1 MPDPHA
7 PEPHRVRVGVHA
19 DHRVG
24 RVDDRVFSGFLEH
37 LGRAVYGGV
46 FDPGSPHAD
55 GQGYRTDVVE
65 ALRSLR
71 PAMVRYPGG
80 NFVSAHRWRDG
91 IGPPEARPRRPEF
104 AWRSI
109 ETNRFGLH
117 EFMDLCDRLGSEPML
132 ALNLGT
138 AGPAD
143 AAELLEYANLPPG
156 TAVAD
161 ERVAN
166 GRREPWGVRV
176 WCLGNEMDGP
186 WQAGHVPAATYA
198 ERARVAAALMK
209 GLDPTI
215 ETVVCGSSSRWLP
228 TWLEWDRIVLEHC
241 WDEVDYVA
249 THRYSGNRHDDTRSF
264 LAEGV
269 VIDEHLEG
277 YRGLLGF
284 LRARRRSPNRVHVAF
299 DEWNVWYRETNPDGG
314 WREAPP
320 LLEEVYTLEDA
331 LVCAQYLHAFIRH
344 ADLVRIACLAQLVN
358 VIAPLLVRPE
368 GVLTQTI
375 AWPFRMLRTAG
386 GAEALRPVV
395 AAPEMPTRRGDVP
408 VGDAVAVRG
417 DDGRVLVSIVQRD
430 PDREAE
436 VRVALEGFG
445 PLRLDRARVLTGHPR
460 DANTWETPGRV
471 APRPLEV
478 EVTPGPGGR
487 AGLQLRLPGPA
498 HAVAELVP
506 AGLRSGGR

>member
-1 MPDPHA
+1 
-7 PEPHRVRVGVHA
+7 
-19 DHRVG
+19 
-24 RVDDRVFSGFLEH
+24 
-37 LGRAVYGGV
+37 
-46 FDPGSPHAD
+46 
-55 GQGYRTDVVE
+55 
-65 ALRSLR
+65 
-71 PAMVRYPGG
+71 
-80 NFVSAHRWRDG
+80 
-91 IGPPEARPRRPEF
+91 
-104 AWRSI
+104 
-109 ETNRFGLH
+109 
-117 EFMDLCDRLGSEPML
+117 
-132 ALNLGT
+132 
-138 AGPAD
+138 
-143 AAELLEYANLPPG
+143 
-156 TAVAD
+156 
-161 ERVAN
+161 
-166 GRREPWGVRV
+166 
-176 WCLGNEMDGP
+176 
-186 WQAGHVPAATYA
+186 VPAATYA

-284 LRARRRSPNRVHVAF
+284 LRARRRSPHRVHVAF

-417 DDGRVLVSIVQRD
+417 DDGGVLVSIVLRD

-445 PLRLDRARVLTGHPR
+445 PLRLDRARVLTGDPR

-487 AGLQLRLPGPA
+487 TELQLRLPGPA